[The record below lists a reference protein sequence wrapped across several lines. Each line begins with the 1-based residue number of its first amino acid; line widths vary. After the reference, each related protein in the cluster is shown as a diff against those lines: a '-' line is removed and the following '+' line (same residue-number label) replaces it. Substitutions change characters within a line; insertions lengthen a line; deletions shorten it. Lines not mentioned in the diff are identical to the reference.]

1 MTTPPIDA
9 SIHDYEF
16 HEKLGAG
23 TYATVY
29 RATKKVCFYY
39 IRKPVFFPM
48 NNFNPCFSTGHR

>member
-1 MTTPPIDA
+1 MAIPDA

-29 RATKKVCFYY
+29 RATKTVRIEVLLIYEKCL
-39 IRKPVFFPM
+39 
-48 NNFNPCFSTGHR
+48 

>member
-1 MTTPPIDA
+1 MATPDA

-29 RATKKVCFYY
+29 RATKTVSLG
-39 IRKPVFFPM
+39 I
-48 NNFNPCFSTGHR
+48 